1 MATTALEDRFVH
13 AVRES
18 HRAYKKYG
26 PRSTQKLRPLHQ
38 WVADEIVRE
47 LGAEYGTE
55 SLRKD
60 NGSEETIAGKYYDK
74 TVDVSISK
82 KGGAPLAII
91 SIKFITSNFKQNA
104 NNYFEHLMGETANI
118 RRAGVGFGH
127 LMVLPEKIPY
137 LKRGGQKDHTEEI
150 GDAHLQKYVKLSND
164 TDHPHRPDVIGIG
177 IVSLHKNPDEIQL
190 ADVRKMK
197 LRAEIQSALANELSV
212 PNFFQKMK
220 LLTQAKA

>member
-1 MATTALEDRFVH
+1 METATLEDRFVC

-18 HRAYKKYG
+18 YG
-26 PRSTQKLRPLHQ
+26 EYNTHGARSSKKLRPLHQ
-38 WVADEIVRE
+38 WVAEEIERE
-47 LGAEYGTE
+47 LGAEYKTE

-60 NGSEETIAGKYYDK
+60 SGREETIAGKYYDK
-74 TVDVSISK
+74 VVDVSISK

-150 GDAHLQKYVKLSND
+150 GDAHLQKYVELSND

-177 IVSLHKNPDEIQL
+177 IVSLHKSPDKIEL

-220 LLTQAKA
+220 LLTQTKA